1 MNQQEKSFKS
11 AIYIIEAGIDEF
23 ADKGRL
29 ISLNG
34 ICQNHGISKGKLY
47 HHFSSKDELLC
58 ACVCHALDKLTADID
73 DYQIDDSISI
83 KDNFHN
89 YYMERINHWTENPNE
104 LIVLRLA
111 YSLRRKIFSDESLKK
126 MQEYQNEWR
135 QAKKYKI
142 LQIIHSKNNTLR
154 INDESIAEIML
165 LMYENTFQVLE
176 DKVISSV
183 KSGDAKSTEE
193 YTKQL
198 IAYHDTI
205 INMILYG
212 AFEN

>member
-1 MNQQEKSFKS
+1 MNQREKSTIS
-11 AIYIIEAGIDEF
+11 TIAIIEAGINEF
-23 ADKGRL
+23 AAKGRL

-58 ACVCHALDKLTADID
+58 ACVCHALNKLTSDID

-89 YYMERINHWTENPNE
+89 YYMQRIYHWKENPNE

-111 YSLRRKIFSDESLKK
+111 YNLRQKIFSDESLQKIN
-126 MQEYQNEWR
+126 EYQLEWR
-135 QAKKYKI
+135 KAKKVKI
-142 LQIIHSKNNTLR
+142 LQMLHSKNNTLR
-154 INDESIAEIML
+154 ISDESIAEIML

-176 DKVISSV
+176 DRVISSL
-183 KSGDAKSTEE
+183 KTEDIQTTEKYTEE
-193 YTKQL
+193 L
-198 IAYHDTI
+198 IDYHDTI

-212 AFEN
+212 AFEQ